1 VDPLVEP
8 RGVLLVPNVRG
19 RVLVLDGRRSSV
31 GGMVVPLV
39 DEGPGEK
46 GEQKKGPGNNVSH
59 GSLEVL
65 GVGNERNR
73 VFDKGVNVGL
83 DGGSFGHLGALELE
97 RNLGHGRSS
106 VSQSGRGSKQSRG
119 SHGHH
124 SGGLKSSDGGGLHC
138 SGWWL

>member
-1 VDPLVEP
+1 MDPLVEP

-83 DGGSFGHLGALELE
+83 DGVPSGILGLSNLRETLGTEGVVCPRVAEARSRVEGRMAIILEA
-97 RNLGHGRSS
+97 
-106 VSQSGRGSKQSRG
+106 
-119 SHGHH
+119 
-124 SGGLKSSDGGGLHC
+124 
-138 SGWWL
+138 